1 MWSILFLV
9 LVAFLL
15 GLAFWLIFIWSAR
28 SGQYDDPE
36 GPKYRMLE
44 DEEEEGEEE
53 KEGKGENGR

>member
-1 MWSILFLV
+1 MWSVYFLI

-15 GLAFWLIFIWSAR
+15 GLAFWLVFIWSAK

-44 DEEEEGEEE
+44 DEEEEEREEKKAEEE
-53 KEGKGENGR
+53 

>member
-1 MWSILFLV
+1 MWSILFLI

-28 SGQYDDPE
+28 SGQYDDLE

-44 DEEEEGEEE
+44 DEDEEEE
-53 KEGKGENGR
+53 KEGKEENGR

>member
-1 MWSILFLV
+1 MWSVLFLI

-15 GLAFWLIFIWSAR
+15 GLAFWLIFLWSAR

-44 DEEEEGEEE
+44 DEEEED
-53 KEGKGENGR
+53 KGENGR